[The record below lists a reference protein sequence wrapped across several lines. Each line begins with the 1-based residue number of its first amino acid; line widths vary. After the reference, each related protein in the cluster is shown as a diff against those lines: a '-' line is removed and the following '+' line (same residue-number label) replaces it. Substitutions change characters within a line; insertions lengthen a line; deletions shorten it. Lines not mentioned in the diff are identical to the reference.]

1 MENSVDSF
9 YINEIWEL
17 QKWSDDTNEYTRSF
31 QSTFDVFFLT
41 LTRKETELFQI
52 LVNVEVNDKP
62 KYFSFRI
69 TVLNTQESKNV
80 TSPFFK
86 KKFTLSENTQV
97 IPLARIQSSF
107 AHEEGFIVNDEIKVR
122 VEITNKENYK
132 ENLIDNLID
141 ELDDDVITEDI
152 KIPYV
157 GLKNQGATCYMN
169 SVIQML
175 FHIPAFRRLIYAMP
189 IGKEPEE
196 KNIPLN
202 LQRLFCLLQMD
213 DRPVSTKNLIQSFG
227 WTSDYAFQ
235 QNDIQEFI
243 RLLISNLEDKMKGT
257 SQDGEVAALFKGK
270 LNHYIRCINVDYSTS
285 QQEDFYDISVVVKGK
300 NSLEESL
307 SSFIEDELLNG
318 NNQYK
323 TDDFCFKKN

>member
-1 MENSVDSF
+1 MSLNIKITWDTPSGISKLTKRIDSPRLQQGQFSFVCSIFPSTYSKNNNLIFVTTIENGVSGQHVMNAE
-9 YINEIWEL
+9 INVAIYGKKKRELKRIHPFSSESRMCIFDDFLNVNDL
-17 QKWSDDTNEYTRSF
+17 QKFAKKDKLSICISISEASD
-31 QSTFDVFFLT
+31 
-41 LTRKETELFQI
+41 
-52 LVNVEVNDKP
+52 
-62 KYFSFRI
+62 RI
-69 TVLNTQESKNV
+69 NT
-80 TSPFFK
+80 PDFK
-86 KKFTLSENTQV
+86 K
-97 IPLARIQSSF
+97 
-107 AHEEGFIVNDEIKVR
+107 
-122 VEITNKENYK
+122 ITG
-132 ENLIDNLID
+132 
-141 ELDDDVITEDI
+141 
-152 KIPYV
+152 YV
-157 GLKNQGATCYMN
+157 GLINMAATCYMN